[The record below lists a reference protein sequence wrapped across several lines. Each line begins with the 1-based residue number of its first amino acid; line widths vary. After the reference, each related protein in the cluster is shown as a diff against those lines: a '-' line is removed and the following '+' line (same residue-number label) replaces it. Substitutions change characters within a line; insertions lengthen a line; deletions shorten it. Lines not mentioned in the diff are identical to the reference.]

1 MAILLHIDTATEIC
15 SVALSH
21 NDQLISYID
30 LDEGYSHS
38 EKLLPTLQKLLAAE
52 QLTLNQIDCFSLAI
66 GPGSYTGLRIGTA
79 TVKGLA
85 YALNK
90 PVVTANSLRALYF
103 HPEAQ
108 QLSGTVIPL
117 IDARRME
124 VYTEFYTPTGEILK
138 PVHSHILKS
147 NDFTNLPRPVFLI
160 GNGAQKAREVFI
172 DRPEIQSLP
181 EIKST
186 ARGLITP
193 AFEAF
198 THKKFEDTA
207 YFEPFYLKDFIPGKP
222 RKMT

>member
-15 SVALSH
+15 SVALSN
-21 NDQLISYID
+21 NDKLISFID

-38 EKLLPTLQKLLAAE
+38 EKLLPTIQKLLAA
-52 QLTLNQIDCFSLAI
+52 QNLTLNQIDCFSLAA

-85 YALNK
+85 YGLNK
-90 PVVTANSLRALYF
+90 PIVTANSLRTLYF

-108 QLSGTVIPL
+108 KLSGTVIPL

-124 VYTEFYTPTGEILK
+124 VYTEFYTPQGEILK
-138 PVHSHILKS
+138 PVHSHILQPD
-147 NDFTNLPRPVFLI
+147 DFRSMPHPIFLI
-160 GNGAQKAREVFI
+160 GNGAEKAKDVYR
-172 DRPEIQSLP
+172 DRPEIKPQP
-181 EIKST
+181 EIRST

-198 THKKFEDTA
+198 TNKKFENTA

-222 RKMT
+222 RKTT

>member
-1 MAILLHIDTATEIC
+1 MAKLLHIDTATEIC
-15 SVALSH
+15 SIAVSN

-38 EKLLPTLQKLLAAE
+38 EKLLPTIQKLLDDAK
-52 QLTLNQIDCFSLAI
+52 LNLHNIDCFSLAI

-90 PVVTANSLRALYF
+90 PVVTVNSLRALYF

-108 QLSGTVIPL
+108 KLKDTVIPI

-124 VYTEFYTPTGEILK
+124 VYTEFYNANGKILK
-138 PVHSHILKS
+138 PVHSHILNE
-147 NDFTNLPRPVFLI
+147 NDFSDFPRPVNLI
-160 GNGAQKAREVFI
+160 GNGAQKAIEVFQNRAEI
-172 DRPEIQSLP
+172 TPRPH
-181 EIKST
+181 IKSS
-186 ARGLITP
+186 ARGLILP
-193 AFEAF
+193 AYELFAA
-198 THKKFEDTA
+198 KKFENTA

-222 RKMT
+222 KKKV